1 MNYSKNE
8 LTHSCG
14 SSSSK
19 KIKASLRFEW
29 TSLPFMLSHRSSQ
42 LFSWDSEKCSWR
54 KSTSCIYDFIQAYE
68 HTCCAHSTHKPI
80 YAEAHFQMER
90 ENPRRILYSFRC
102 FACGLEATIVVSIKW
117 CFLFI
122 HMYFLH
128 VNSVAACCYGQM
140 YASYTCRRLKCI
152 WLCEKVW

>member
-1 MNYSKNE
+1 MNQFAIYALASVE
-8 LTHSCG
+8 PIFQLG
-14 SSSSK
+14 FREMFMK
-19 KIKASLRFEW
+19 KIDKLYLWFHSSLRAH
-29 TSLPFMLSHRSSQ
+29 ML
-42 LFSWDSEKCSWR
+42 
-54 KSTSCIYDFIQAYE
+54 
-68 HTCCAHSTHKPI
+68 CAQYTQTNIRGGTLSNGARES
-80 YAEAHFQMER
+80 AERALHF
-90 ENPRRILYSFRC
+90 LYSFRC

-152 WLCEKVW
+152 LLCEKVW

>member
-1 MNYSKNE
+1 MRSNVRRVFNLLWYYRSIKTDFMNYSKNE

-90 ENPRRILYSFRC
+90 ENPRSERC
-102 FACGLEATIVVSIKW
+102 IFCIHFVV
-117 CFLFI
+117 
-122 HMYFLH
+122 LH
-128 VNSVAACCYGQM
+128 VVWKQQLWFQLNDVFYLSI
-140 YASYTCRRLKCI
+140 CI
-152 WLCEKVW
+152 FCM